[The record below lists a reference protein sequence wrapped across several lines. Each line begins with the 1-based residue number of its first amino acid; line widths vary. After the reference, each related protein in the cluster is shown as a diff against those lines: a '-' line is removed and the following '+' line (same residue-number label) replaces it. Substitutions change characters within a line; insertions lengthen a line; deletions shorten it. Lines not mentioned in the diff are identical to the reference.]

1 MKSLRVL
8 IVEDSENDAE
18 LVLRELRK
26 AGYSPIHRRVETTGE
41 MTDALDSEDWDI
53 VLSDYVLPGFGGLS
67 AIKLVQRKDCN
78 LPLIIVSGQI
88 GEDTAVAAMKAGA
101 QDYIIKGNLKRLG
114 AAIERE
120 LAEAEN
126 RRQRKKAE
134 EELRTKDEELQLSK
148 KIEALKDEF
157 IGMVSHELKT
167 PLTII
172 IGALNVVETE
182 GISPDESK
190 ELIHDASTS
199 AEELAAMVDNLLE
212 LSRYQS
218 NRLSLQ
224 TIQTQIDPVVRTVV
238 QRLQNRSSKHQL
250 VVDIPSDLPDAR
262 VDPIRIERV
271 LQNLVDNAIKYSPDG
286 GEVRIFAHNSDKA
299 LVIGV
304 SDEGTGISPEDQTRL
319 FKSFERLGA
328 VNGIPGT
335 GLGLRVCRILV
346 EAHDGRIWVESE
358 LGKGST
364 FLFSLPVVCKK
375 DRTFQE

>member
-1 MKSLRVL
+1 MKPLRVL

-26 AGYSPIHRRVETTGE
+26 AGYSPVHRRVETTRE

-53 VLSDYVLPGFGGLS
+53 VLSDYVLPGFGGLA
-67 AIKLVQRKDCN
+67 AIKLVHRKDSN

-101 QDYIIKGNLKRLG
+101 QDYIIKGNLRRLG

-134 EELRTKDEELQLSK
+134 EELRAKDEELQLSK

-190 ELIHDASTS
+190 ELIHDASRS

-238 QRLQNRSSKHQL
+238 RRLQNRSSKHQL
-250 VVDIPSDLPDAR
+250 VVDIPSR
-262 VDPIRIERV
+262 
-271 LQNLVDNAIKYSPDG
+271 S
-286 GEVRIFAHNSDKA
+286 S
-299 LVIGV
+299 
-304 SDEGTGISPEDQTRL
+304 
-319 FKSFERLGA
+319 
-328 VNGIPGT
+328 
-335 GLGLRVCRILV
+335 
-346 EAHDGRIWVESE
+346 
-358 LGKGST
+358 
-364 FLFSLPVVCKK
+364 
-375 DRTFQE
+375 